1 MGAVT
6 PDTNEPSTG
15 LGIDMG
21 TAIGSGNGRG
31 RGAVARTGRAAR
43 GVRSA
48 PSRLPRHLTLGLVFA
63 GASAVAFSLSGVFA
77 SGLLDTGWSPGAM
90 VLVRV
95 AIATLV
101 VLPLGIVSLRGDWS
115 PVRKNLGLIA
125 VYGAVSVAGC
135 QFAYFSAVQHMPV
148 GPALLIEY
156 TAPAAVVLWFWLRH
170 DQRPTAATIGG
181 TLLAAVGLV
190 LVLNLISGTPGATA
204 VDPVGIAWALVAML
218 GVSTYF
224 VINANVDTGLP
235 PLALAAG
242 GLTTATVALG
252 VLGAT
257 GLMPLEY
264 STAPPVYA
272 GTAVPWWLPVLG
284 LGIITAGF
292 AYVAGIAAGRLLGPR
307 LSSFVGLFEV
317 VSAIGFAWL
326 LLGEL
331 PQPIQLVGGALI
343 LAGVIAVQAGEKHVD
358 VSPVSAGPAKAGPVS
373 AVLTRAA
380 STGTEPGATR
390 PADDQL
396 AGDRPAGDQPVS
408 SQSTGIAPTNAG

>member
-6 PDTNEPSTG
+6 PDTNGPGISESGLSG
-15 LGIDMG
+15 LGI
-21 TAIGSGNGRG
+21 SGP
-31 RGAVARTGRAAR
+31 A
-43 GVRSA
+43 
-48 PSRLPRHLTLGLVFA
+48 RHLTLGLLFA

-101 VLPLGIVSLRGDWS
+101 VLPLGIWSLRGDWR
-115 PVRKNLGLIA
+115 PVRKNLGLIV

-170 DQRPTAATIGG
+170 GQRPTRATIGG

-190 LVLNLISGTPGATA
+190 LVLNLVSGAPGATA

-343 LAGVIAVQAGEKHVD
+343 LAGVIAVQAGEKRVD
-358 VSPVSAGPAKAGPVS
+358 ASPVSPGPASPVPADAVAADTIAADTIAASAAPADAAPVNAGPVS
-373 AVLTRAA
+373 AIFTNAA
-380 STGTEPGATR
+380 SNRTEPGTVR
-390 PADDQL
+390 PVD
-396 AGDRPAGDQPVS
+396 DRPAGDPPAGV
-408 SQSTGIAPTNAG
+408 TPTTTR

>member
-1 MGAVT
+1 MSTVA
-6 PDTNEPSTG
+6 PDTNG
-15 LGIDMG
+15 LGSEPGISRPG
-21 TAIGSGNGRG
+21 IGVVGSPPARRLTA
-31 RGAVARTGRAAR
+31 
-43 GVRSA
+43 
-48 PSRLPRHLTLGLVFA
+48 GLVFA
-63 GASAVAFSLSGVFA
+63 VVSAAAFSLSGVFA

-90 VLVRV
+90 VLARV

-101 VLPLGIVSLRGDWS
+101 VLPLGIVSLRGDWR
-115 PVRKNLGLIA
+115 PVRRNLGLIA
-125 VYGAVSVAGC
+125 IYGAVSVAGC
-135 QFAYFSAVQHMPV
+135 QFAYFSAVQYMSI

-156 TAPAAVVLWFWLRH
+156 TAPAVVVLWFWLRH
-170 DQRPTAATIGG
+170 GQRPTWATIVG

-190 LVLNLISGTPGATA
+190 LVLELVSGAPGATS
-204 VDPVGIAWALVAML
+204 VDPVGVAWALVAML

-242 GLTTATVALG
+242 GLTTATLALG
-252 VLGAT
+252 LLGAT

-284 LGIITAGF
+284 LGVVTAAF

-317 VSAIGFAWL
+317 VAAIGFAWL

-331 PQPIQLVGGALI
+331 PRTIQLVGGVLI
-343 LAGVIAVQAGEKHVD
+343 LAGVIAVQAGEKRTD
-358 VSPVSAGPAKAGPVS
+358 G
-373 AVLTRAA
+373 L
-380 STGTEPGATR
+380 
-390 PADDQL
+390 
-396 AGDRPAGDQPVS
+396 
-408 SQSTGIAPTNAG
+408 

>member
-1 MGAVT
+1 
-6 PDTNEPSTG
+6 
-15 LGIDMG
+15 
-21 TAIGSGNGRG
+21 
-31 RGAVARTGRAAR
+31 
-43 GVRSA
+43 
-48 PSRLPRHLTLGLVFA
+48 
-63 GASAVAFSLSGVFA
+63 
-77 SGLLDTGWSPGAM
+77 M

-95 AIATLV
+95 AIATAV
-101 VLPLGIVSLRGDWS
+101 VLPLGIVSLRGDWE
-115 PVRKNLGLIA
+115 PVRRNLGLIA

-170 DQRPTAATIGG
+170 GQRPTRATIGG

-190 LVLNLISGTPGATA
+190 LVLNLISGAPGATA

-252 VLGAT
+252 VLGVT
-257 GLMPLEY
+257 GLMPLQY

-343 LAGVIAVQAGEKHVD
+343 LAGVIAVQAGEKRVD
-358 VSPVSAGPAKAGPVS
+358 ESPASTGPAIPVPTDTTAASAAPTDADLASADPTSADLASAGAANAAPADAGPANVGPADADPVS
-373 AVLTRAA
+373 AVLTSAA
-380 STGTEPGATR
+380 PTDTEPGTAR
-390 PADDQL
+390 PV
-396 AGDRPAGDQPVS
+396 GDRPAGDQRAGDPPAGD
-408 SQSTGIAPTNAG
+408 QPTGLTPTNAR

>member
-1 MGAVT
+1 MPGT
-6 PDTNEPSTG
+6 SGP
-15 LGIDMG
+15 GIQ
-21 TAIGSGNGRG
+21 S
-31 RGAVARTGRAAR
+31 RTGRLPKRFRLAR
-43 GVRSA
+43 SG
-48 PSRLPRHLTLGLVFA
+48 PSRHLTLGLLFA

-90 VLVRV
+90 VLARV

-101 VLPLGIVSLRGDWS
+101 VLPLGIVSLRGDWQ

-170 DQRPTAATIGG
+170 RQRPTRATIGG

-190 LVLNLISGTPGATA
+190 LVLNLVSGAPGATA

-242 GLTTATVALG
+242 GLTTATLALG
-252 VLGAT
+252 VLGVT

-264 STAPPVYA
+264 SAAPPVYA

-331 PQPIQLVGGALI
+331 PQPIQLLGGALI
-343 LAGVIAVQAGEKHVD
+343 LAGVIAVQAGEKRVD
-358 VSPVSAGPAKAGPVS
+358 VGPTDAEPTSTAPGSAGTGSAGTANTGLVSADPVS
-373 AVLTRAA
+373 AVLAGA
-380 STGTEPGATR
+380 GPASAESTGAEPA
-390 PADDQL
+390 
-396 AGDRPAGDQPVS
+396 AGPTDDRPTDV
-408 SQSTGIAPTNAG
+408 TPTATA

>member
-6 PDTNEPSTG
+6 PDTNGPS
-15 LGIDMG
+15 I
-21 TAIGSGNGRG
+21 GRG
-31 RGAVARTGRAAR
+31 RGAVPPTGPATRGAR
-43 GVRSA
+43 S
-48 PSRLPRHLTLGLVFA
+48 PLSRHLTLGLVFA

-101 VLPLGIVSLRGDWS
+101 VLPLGIVSLRGDWR

-170 DQRPTAATIGG
+170 GQRPTAATIGG

-190 LVLNLISGTPGATA
+190 LVLNLVSGTPGATA

-224 VINANVDTGLP
+224 VINANVETGLP

-252 VLGAT
+252 LLGLT

-264 STAPPVYA
+264 STTSPVYA

-284 LGIITAGF
+284 LGVITAAF

-331 PQPIQLVGGALI
+331 PQPVQLVGGVLI
-343 LAGVIAVQAGEKHVD
+343 LAGVVAVQAGEKRVD
-358 VSPVSAGPAKAGPVS
+358 TGSADDEP
-373 AVLTRAA
+373 
-380 STGTEPGATR
+380 TGTAQPTPVQSNTAQPGLALPTPVEPNTAQPNPAQPDPTR
-390 PADDQL
+390 PDPT
-396 AGDRPAGDQPVS
+396 RPDPTQTDPAQP
-408 SQSTGIAPTNAG
+408 TPL

>member
-6 PDTNEPSTG
+6 PDTNEPGISGPGTSE
-15 LGIDMG
+15 LGIIAPRVPSSG
-21 TAIGSGNGRG
+21 ILGSG
-31 RGAVARTGRAAR
+31 VAP
-43 GVRSA
+43 RSGLLANRRRFA
-48 PSRLPRHLTLGLVFA
+48 PSGPSRHLTLGLLFA

-101 VLPLGIVSLRGDWS
+101 VLPLGIVSLRGDWR

-170 DQRPTAATIGG
+170 GQRPTLATIGG

-190 LVLNLISGTPGATA
+190 LVLNLVSGAPGAAA

-224 VINANVDTGLP
+224 VINADVDTGLP

-252 VLGAT
+252 ALGAT

-272 GTAVPWWLPVLG
+272 GTAVPWWLPVVG

-343 LAGVIAVQAGEKHVD
+343 LAGVIAVQAGEKRVD
-358 VSPVSAGPAKAGPVS
+358 ASPANA
-373 AVLTRAA
+373 
-380 STGTEPGATR
+380 
-390 PADDQL
+390 
-396 AGDRPAGDQPVS
+396 PAGDQAAGDQAASDQPAS
-408 SQSTGIAPTNAG
+408 DQPASDQPTGITQTEAR

>member
-6 PDTNEPSTG
+6 PDTSEPGTG
-15 LGIDMG
+15 M
-21 TAIGSGNGRG
+21 GSGR
-31 RGAVARTGRAAR
+31 RVAPA
-43 GVRSA
+43 
-48 PSRLPRHLTLGLVFA
+48 RLPRHLTLGLVFA

-101 VLPLGIVSLRGDWS
+101 VLPLGIVSLRGDWR

-170 DQRPTAATIGG
+170 GQRPTAATIGG

-190 LVLNLISGTPGATA
+190 LVLNLVSGAPGATA

-224 VINANVDTGLP
+224 VINANVETGLP

-242 GLTTATVALG
+242 GLLTATVALG
-252 VLGAT
+252 LLGLT

-264 STAPPVYA
+264 STTSPVYA
-272 GTAVPWWLPVLG
+272 GTAVPWWLPVVG
-284 LGIITAGF
+284 LGVITAAF

-331 PQPIQLVGGALI
+331 PQPIQLVGGVLI
-343 LAGVIAVQAGEKHVD
+343 LAGVVAVQAGEKRVD
-358 VSPVSAGPAKAGPVS
+358 AGS
-373 AVLTRAA
+373 
-380 STGTEPGATR
+380 
-390 PADDQL
+390 ADDDPTGMAQPTPVQPNTGQSN
-396 AGDRPAGDQPVS
+396 AVPSNTVQPDPAQP
-408 SQSTGIAPTNAG
+408 TPL

>member
-1 MGAVT
+1 
-6 PDTNEPSTG
+6 
-15 LGIDMG
+15 
-21 TAIGSGNGRG
+21 
-31 RGAVARTGRAAR
+31 
-43 GVRSA
+43 
-48 PSRLPRHLTLGLVFA
+48 
-63 GASAVAFSLSGVFA
+63 
-77 SGLLDTGWSPGAM
+77 M

-101 VLPLGIVSLRGDWS
+101 VLPLGIVSLRGDWR

-170 DQRPTAATIGG
+170 GQRPTRATIGG
-181 TLLAAVGLV
+181 TLLAALGLV
-190 LVLNLISGTPGATA
+190 LVLNLVSGTPGATA

-252 VLGAT
+252 VLGVT

-264 STAPPVYA
+264 STEPPVYA
-272 GTAVPWWLPVLG
+272 DTAVPWWLPVLG

-343 LAGVIAVQAGEKHVD
+343 LAGVIAVQAGEKRVD
-358 VSPVSAGPAKAGPVS
+358 ESPASTGPAIPVPTDTTAASAAPTDADLASADPTSGDPASADPASAGAADAAPADAGPANVGPADADPVS
-373 AVLTRAA
+373 AVLTSAA
-380 STGTEPGATR
+380 PTDTEPRKAR
-390 PADDQL
+390 PVGNQ
-396 AGDRPAGDQPVS
+396 RAGDQP
-408 SQSTGIAPTNAG
+408 TGLTPTNAR

>member
-1 MGAVT
+1 MSTVA
-6 PDTNEPSTG
+6 PDTDGPAASGTGVVRSRPTRRLTTG
-15 LGIDMG
+15 LVLAGV
-21 TAIGSGNGRG
+21 S
-31 RGAVARTGRAAR
+31 AA
-43 GVRSA
+43 
-48 PSRLPRHLTLGLVFA
+48 
-63 GASAVAFSLSGVFA
+63 AFSLSGVFA

-95 AIATLV
+95 AIATVV
-101 VLPLGIVSLRGDWS
+101 VLPLGILSLRGDWR
-115 PVRKNLGLIA
+115 PVRRNLGLIA
-125 VYGAVSVAGC
+125 TYGAVSVAGC
-135 QFAYFSAVQHMPV
+135 QFAYFSAVQYMPV

-170 DQRPTAATIGG
+170 GQRPTRATIAG

-190 LVLNLISGTPGATA
+190 LVLDLVSGAPGATA
-204 VDPVGIAWALVAML
+204 MDPAGVAWALVAML

-224 VINANVDTGLP
+224 VINANVATGLP

-242 GLTTATVALG
+242 GLTTATLALG

-264 STAPPVYA
+264 STASPVYA
-272 GTAVPWWLPVLG
+272 GTEVPWWLPLLG
-284 LGIITAGF
+284 LGVVTAAL

-331 PQPIQLVGGALI
+331 PRTVQLVGGVLI
-343 LAGVIAVQAGEKHVD
+343 LAGVIAVQAGEKRT
-358 VSPVSAGPAKAGPVS
+358 G
-373 AVLTRAA
+373 AA
-380 STGTEPGATR
+380 S
-390 PADDQL
+390 ADE
-396 AGDRPAGDQPVS
+396 RR
-408 SQSTGIAPTNAG
+408 